1 MSDQPQVALS
11 LDCRGLL
18 CPLPA
23 LETRRRLAS
32 LARGAILEV
41 VCTDPASQIDLRA
54 LCDETGDE
62 FLEMRAAGGL
72 YHYRIRKVAPPA
84 APAG

>member
-1 MSDQPQVALS
+1 MSTDGAPIATR

-23 LETRRRLAS
+23 LETRRALGS
-32 LARGAILEV
+32 LEAGDLLEV
-41 VCTDPASQIDLRA
+41 LCTDPASEIDLRA

-62 FLEMRAAGGL
+62 LVEAWTLSAV
-72 YHYRIRKVAPPA
+72 YHFRIRK
-84 APAG
+84 G